1 MKCFACSILGAASVV
16 AVVGIGAATV
26 GFAPAPAAPAEKV
39 AAATAFE
46 VDPVHSAVVFKIQHA
61 GVSNFYGTF
70 AKTTGTVNWDSAKP
84 EASTITIAIDAES
97 ISSGNAKRDQHLRN
111 PDFFNAKE
119 FPQITFKSTG
129 MKKTGEK
136 TFELAG
142 ELTLLGKTKPV
153 TATLVWTGEKDA
165 GPQFG
170 YRIGLDATFTI
181 KRSDFGMTYGVAQGS
196 LSDEVTIMAG
206 LAAVR
211 K

>member
-1 MKCFACSILGAASVV
+1 MKCFACSIIGVASVV
-16 AVVGIGAATV
+16 AIGAAVV

-39 AAATAFE
+39 SAASTFE
-46 VDPVHSAVVFKIQHA
+46 VDTVHSAVVFKIQHA

-70 AKTTGTVNWDSAKP
+70 AKTTGTVNWDSDKP
-84 EASTITIAIDAES
+84 EGSSITIAIDAES

-136 TFELAG
+136 TFELSG
-142 ELTLLGKTKPV
+142 DLTMLGKTKPV

-165 GPQFG
+165 GAQFG
-170 YRIGLDATFTI
+170 YRLGFDATFTI

-196 LSDEVTIMAG
+196 LGDEVTIMAG

>member
-16 AVVGIGAATV
+16 AVVGVGAATV
-26 GFAPAPAAPAEKV
+26 GFAPVPAAPAEKV

-46 VDPVHSAVVFKIQHA
+46 VDTVHSAVVFKIQHA

-170 YRIGLDATFTI
+170 YRLGFDATFTI